1 PDGKAHFVVAQL
13 PEQDVPEGKFRVG
26 TRRGKQFNSMVWD
39 DVDPLTGAR
48 RDDVF
53 ISRED
58 AERLGLRDG
67 DPVLL
72 RSDYGEYRGRVR
84 ISRIRPGNLQV
95 HWPEGNVLIPTGVCD
110 PYCGEPDY
118 NAICEL
124 IPLRE
129 PATVAEP
136 AHGAPAAP

>member
-1 PDGKAHFVVAQL
+1 M
-13 PEQDVPEGKFRVG
+13 VG
-26 TRRGKQFNSMVWD
+26 LRIQALRDQQ
-39 DVDPLTGAR
+39 VDRLRPGAR

-53 ISRED
+53 IARED

-136 AHGAPAAP
+136 ARGAPAAP